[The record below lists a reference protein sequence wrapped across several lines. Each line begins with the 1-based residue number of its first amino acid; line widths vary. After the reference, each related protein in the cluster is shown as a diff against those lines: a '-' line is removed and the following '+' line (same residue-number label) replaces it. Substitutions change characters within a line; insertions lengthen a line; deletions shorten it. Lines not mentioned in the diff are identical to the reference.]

1 MRRGYSY
8 NTRAAWQGTWL
19 ALTPLPL
26 LLTQTAEPPPLLL
39 GGGIAAVAAGIAGAA
54 QLFRHP
60 KLARL
65 LGAFFLCG
73 SFVIALPYLVADPF
87 AALLASVAM
96 VHFAFVLQDLRRNPL
111 PDLESCDRFRALG
124 GAAGTLLL
132 IVLSLFGHLAG
143 GSWFRLGIALSA
155 VIALTLFRR
164 WGVRTGHP
172 YWSSW
177 FSHLARLGIMALLFV
192 RGSTPFAFFAA
203 LSIVGVLAVRGNNQ
217 SRREYWWDF
226 LLAHPARVMFVTF
239 FLLAFCGTL
248 LLLVPSASSAP
259 GAISVVD
266 AAFTAVSA
274 VCVTGLTV
282 LNTGSDFTFGGQL
295 AILLLIQLGGLG
307 IMSIATVALGAIG
320 RRISIRQE
328 YLMSS
333 MTDTEQRDLSHALH
347 LVFRF
352 TFLTEA
358 IGAAILTSLFLA
370 DGAPFGKALFEGCFT
385 AVSGFCNA
393 GFGLR
398 NGNLVPFQDSPA
410 ILATVGTLIVLGGL
424 APATSLLIPAWLR
437 GKTVPAAARLT
448 LVATAVLIVL
458 GTLFMLVF
466 EWNGALAG
474 LNFFDKFCN
483 AAFQSITLRTA
494 GFNSVELGGITAP
507 TLIMMVLFMF
517 IGGSPGSTAGGIKT
531 TTAAV
536 LAVTFWANI
545 TNRGDVVVSNRRI
558 PAAVIYRALTI
569 TLATFLLL
577 LAMSM
582 MLVITQPI
590 AADKLIFEAASALG
604 TVGLSIGATAELD
617 AMGKVIVILTMFAG
631 RIGPVTLFML
641 VNDSAASGQSR
652 CPNAK
657 ITLT

>member
-1 MRRGYSY
+1 MRRSYSY

-26 LLTQTAEPPPLLL
+26 LLLQSAEPPPVLLL
-39 GGGIAAVAAGIAGAA
+39 GGIATVIAGIVGAA

-65 LGAFFLCG
+65 LGVFFLCG
-73 SFVIALPYLVADPF
+73 SFVIVLPYLLVNPF

-96 VHFAFVLQDLRRNPL
+96 VHFAFVLQDLRQNPL
-111 PDLESCDRFRALG
+111 PDLESCDRCRALG
-124 GAAGTLLL
+124 GGIGTVLL
-132 IVLSLFGHLAG
+132 IVLSLFVHLAG
-143 GSWFRLGIALSA
+143 VIWFRLGIALSA
-155 VIALTLFRR
+155 VIVLTLFRR
-164 WGVRTGHP
+164 WGMRTPHARRYG
-172 YWSSW
+172 W
-177 FSHLARLGIMALLFV
+177 FAHLARLGVMALLLA
-192 RGSTPFAFFAA
+192 RGSTLFAFGAA
-203 LSIVGVLAVRGNNQ
+203 LVVIAVSVLQDREQ
-217 SRREYWWDF
+217 SRRDWWDF
-226 LLAHPARVMFVTF
+226 LLTHPARVMFLTF

-259 GAISVVD
+259 GPISAID
-266 AAFTAVSA
+266 AVFTAVSA

-282 LNTGSDFTFGGQL
+282 LDTGRDFTFSGQL

-328 YLMSS
+328 QLMSS
-333 MTDTEQRDLSHALH
+333 ITDIEQNNLFDALS

-352 TFLTEA
+352 TFLVEA
-358 IGAAILTSLFLA
+358 VGAAVLTLLFFA
-370 DGAPFGKALFEGCFT
+370 GGAPFGRALFEGCFT

-393 GFGLR
+393 GFSLR
-398 NGNLVPFQDSPA
+398 SENLVAYQSSPA
-410 ILATVGTLIVLGGL
+410 ILATVGVLIVLGGL

-437 GKTVPAAARLT
+437 RRVVPASVRLT
-448 LVATAVLIVL
+448 LSATAVLIVL
-458 GTLFMLVF
+458 GTLLILVF
-466 EWNGALAG
+466 EWNGALNG
-474 LNFFDKFCN
+474 LGFFDKLCN
-483 AAFQSITLRTA
+483 AAFQSVTLRTA
-494 GFNSVELGGITAP
+494 GFNSVDLSGIASP

-545 TNRGDVVVSNRRI
+545 TNRGEVVISDRRI
-558 PAAVIYRALTI
+558 PTAVVYRALTI
-569 TLATFLLL
+569 VTAAFLLL
-577 LAMSM
+577 LATSM
-582 MLVITQPI
+582 MLVITQPV
-590 AADKLIFEAASALG
+590 AAGKLVFEAASALG
-604 TVGLSIGATAELD
+604 TVGLTIGATAELD
-617 AMGKVIVILTMFAG
+617 AVGKVIVILAMFAG

-641 VNDSAASGQSR
+641 VNDTTASGLSR

-657 ITLT
+657 ITLN